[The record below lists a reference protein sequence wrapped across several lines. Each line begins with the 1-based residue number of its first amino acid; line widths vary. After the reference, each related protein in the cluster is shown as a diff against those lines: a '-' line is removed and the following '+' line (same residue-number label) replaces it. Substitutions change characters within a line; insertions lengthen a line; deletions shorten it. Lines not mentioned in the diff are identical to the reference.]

1 MSNQG
6 ALSEQVA
13 PGLISNIPRVR
24 ASAKLYK
31 IDKMIKM
38 DTLGVMNASYSSKS
52 NASARVREL
61 PVVTATELKNST
73 AEVIEQV
80 AARRA
85 VAITRHD
92 KPRAVLLSIEEY
104 ESLTRQEPDY
114 FAGLMQTY
122 RGMLDLMQGPEQ
134 RAAADKLFQ
143 ATPDELG
150 SAAVWAA
157 RKVKEVQN

>member
-1 MSNQG
+1 M
-6 ALSEQVA
+6 V
-13 PGLISNIPRVR
+13 PGLISKILGVP
-24 ASAKLYK
+24 AFAKLYK
-31 IDKMIKM
+31 IDNMSKMH
-38 DTLGVMNASYSSKS
+38 TLDLMNASQSSKS
-52 NASARVREL
+52 HASTRVREL

-73 AEVIEQV
+73 AEVIEQM

-104 ESLTRQEPDY
+104 ESLTRQEPEY
-114 FAGLMQTY
+114 FSGLMQTY
-122 RGMLDLMQGPEQ
+122 RGMLDRMQGPEQ

-157 RKVKEVQN
+157 RKVKEVQT